1 MRKKL
6 LQIGVPAV
14 CGVLLLIL
22 YITAPWKGGRE
33 TPVRV
38 GSKGV
43 DVASLYR
50 SYTLEEAIL
59 YSDLVADVTVT
70 SWLSETVR
78 QSSTQ
83 VFDKTFFSVKV
94 NAVIKGE
101 PLEQF
106 VLMQDGNGLYT
117 RDNYPL
123 FQKDDRLILF
133 LNKNDRAEDDSYKYD
148 TFYWIIGSYS
158 TVMDVV
164 TVDKTLYAIDRW
176 GFMTRDE
183 ENYDYDEHGN
193 YIEVLDSRYCF
204 SNLNPSDART
214 ALRRRDEADPILAT
228 MNNRSNRVLLYD
240 EVLNYAQKINK
251 GGITE

>member
-1 MRKKL
+1 MRKRL

-14 CGVLLLIL
+14 CGVLLLLIL
-22 YITAPWKGGRE
+22 TIAAPWKSGGKD

-38 GSKGV
+38 SEYT
-43 DVASLYR
+43 DASSLYR

-59 YSDLVADVTVT
+59 ESDLVADITIT
-70 SWLSETVR
+70 SWLGETER
-78 QSSTQ
+78 PDS
-83 VFDKTFFSVKV
+83 TFFKAKV
-94 NAVIKGE
+94 NNVIAGE
-101 PLEQF
+101 PLEELVVVQ
-106 VLMQDGNGLYT
+106 VGCGSST
-117 RDNYPL
+117 RDDYPL
-123 FQKDDRLILF
+123 FQRGDRLLLF
-133 LNKNDRAEDDSYKYD
+133 LIDYDGPKDEKMPYD
-148 TFYWIIGSYS
+148 TAYWIIGSYS

-164 TVDKTLYAIDRW
+164 TVGKTLYAIDRW

-193 YIEVLDSRYCF
+193 YIEVLDSRYGF
-204 SNLNPSDART
+204 SDLNQSEART